1 MQSKVGG
8 TAPTSGGPDSEHAT
22 ASPAIG
28 KRTLVE
34 AVTPAEPDHGP
45 PVQRKVGGE
54 PVPDDAN
61 PTSIASQGTAG
72 IGGQLPHYDR
82 IQAAFGHHD
91 VSGVKSHEGGAASEA
106 SRALGAR
113 AYAHGDAI
121 AFASSPD
128 LHTAAHEAAHVVQQR
143 GGVQLSAGIDQPGD
157 SYERNA
163 DAVAD
168 AVVAGSSAEPLLDQ
182 RSQAPR
188 SSEHGAAVQRKPDD
202 QGTGTPATGKAG
214 AVHGVT
220 PVNDDQWLAKQLN
233 AAKAADPNAAPA
245 DESRNFVDPDPDPGT
260 ATPIQTEV
268 HFIAGR
274 TSRRALVLGGVHGSE
289 PEGEVVVRQLI
300 EALKKATTK
309 PFFTVILVPRL
320 IGKTREDPAPKSHNA
335 PFREVDDKTAKGA
348 AGASSKGTGSE
359 GNIEVEPNR
368 NFPLPGTS
376 YDSYKKAG
384 HLEFWDASA
393 KKVRAPRDVVKIDG
407 KKENRAK
414 AVASEKMLPENRL
427 LVHLIERF
435 QPERLVSVHQH
446 SVPGGRGDGPGVFV
460 DPRRPATKLSADD
473 GFDPTTDQA
482 LTPEGQQDDK
492 LGAAMRDAIQTDA
505 EAAGLR
511 KQGLDPLAG
520 NAVPLPGTKSKK
532 PPTVHYKTGAHAE
545 GNSLGD
551 YAPVAVKEGGTG
563 DRPAIGTITIEI
575 PQYDKSKPDQADALS
590 KLEAIDVAALQRI
603 FLGDP
608 SKVTP

>member
-1 MQSKVGG
+1 MARLPTTIARQG
-8 TAPTSGGPDSEHAT
+8 TSG
-22 ASPAIG
+22 
-28 KRTLVE
+28 V
-34 AVTPAEPDHGP
+34 
-45 PVQRKVGGE
+45 
-54 PVPDDAN
+54 
-61 PTSIASQGTAG
+61 
-72 IGGQLPHYDR
+72 GGQLPHHDR
-82 IQAAFGHHD
+82 IQAAFGRHD
-91 VSGVKSHEGGAASEA
+91 ISGVKAYAGGAASEA
-106 SRALGAR
+106 SRALGAQ
-113 AYAHGDAI
+113 AYAHGDAV

-128 LHTAAHEAAHVVQQR
+128 LHTAAHEAAHVAQQR
-143 GGVQLSAGIDQPGD
+143 GGVQLAGGIDQPGD
-157 SYERNA
+157 SYERHA

-182 RSQAPR
+182 GSQ
-188 SSEHGAAVQRKPDD
+188 SSESGSHSAAVQRKPDD
-202 QGTGTPATGKAG
+202 PATGAAAPGKDGTA
-214 AVHGVT
+214 HGVP
-220 PVNDDQWLAKQLN
+220 PVSDDKWLADHLA
-233 AAKAADPNAAPA
+233 AAKAADPNAALA
-245 DESRNFVDPDPDPGT
+245 DESRMFVDPDPDPGT

-300 EALKKATTK
+300 EGLKKATVK

-320 IGKTREDPAPKSHNA
+320 IGKSREDPSPKSHNA
-335 PFREVDDKTAKGA
+335 PFREVDDKTKGA
-348 AGASSKGTGSE
+348 AGAGSKGTGSD
-359 GNIEVEPNR
+359 GNVEVEPNR

-376 YDSYKKAG
+376 YDSYKKTG
-384 HLEFWDASA
+384 HLEFWDADA
-393 KKVRAPRDVVKIDG
+393 KKVRAPRDIVNVEG

-427 LVHLIERF
+427 LVHLIEQF
-435 QPERLVSVHQH
+435 KPERLVSVHQH

-482 LTPEGQQDDK
+482 LTAEGQQDDK
-492 LGAAMRDAIQTDA
+492 LGAAMCDTIQKDA

-520 NAVPLPGTKSKK
+520 NAVPLPGAKSKK
-532 PPTVHYKTGAHAE
+532 PSTVHYKTGAHAE

-551 YAPVAVKEGGTG
+551 YAPVEVKQGGAG

-575 PQYDKSKPDQADALS
+575 PQYDKSRPDQADALS
-590 KLEAIDVAALQRI
+590 KLEAIDVAALQHI

-608 SKVTP
+608 SKVAP

>member
-1 MQSKVGG
+1 MDR
-8 TAPTSGGPDSEHAT
+8 TARAAVPLAV
-22 ASPAIG
+22 G
-28 KRTLVE
+28 KRPLVE
-34 AVTPAEPDHGP
+34 AVTTTEADRGP
-45 PVQRKVGGE
+45 PVQRQVGGE
-54 PVPDDAN
+54 PVPDSAN
-61 PTSIASQGTAG
+61 PTSIARKGTDRVGA
-72 IGGQLPHYDR
+72 QLPHYDR
-82 IQAAFGHHD
+82 IQAAFGRHD
-91 VSGVKSHEGGAASEA
+91 ISGVKAHEGGAASEA

-113 AYAHGDAI
+113 AYAHGDAV
-121 AFASSPD
+121 AFASPPD

-143 GGVQLSAGIDQPGD
+143 GGVQLSGGVDQSGD
-157 SYERNA
+157 SYERHA

-168 AVVAGSSAEPLLDQ
+168 AVVAGRSAEPLLDQ
-182 RSQAPR
+182 GSQTSRSGGY
-188 SSEHGAAVQRKPDD
+188 GAAVQRKPDD
-202 QGTGTPATGKAG
+202 QGTDAAATGKAG
-214 AVHGVT
+214 AAKGVT
-220 PVNDDQWLAKQLN
+220 PLTDDEWLANHL
-233 AAKAADPNAAPA
+233 AAGKAADPNAAPA

-274 TSRRALVLGGVHGSE
+274 TSQRALVLGGVHGSE

-300 EALKKATTK
+300 EALKTATTK

-320 IGKTREDPAPKSHNA
+320 ISKSRQDPSPKSHNA

-348 AGASSKGTGSE
+348 AGAGSKGTGSE
-359 GNIEVEPNR
+359 GNIEIEPNR

-376 YDSYKKAG
+376 YDSYKKTG
-384 HLEFWDASA
+384 HLEFWDAGA
-393 KKVRAPRDVVKIDG
+393 RKVRAPRDIVKIDG

-492 LGAAMRDAIQTDA
+492 LGAAMRDTIQTDA

-551 YAPVAVKEGGTG
+551 YAPVEVKEGGVG
-563 DRPAIGTITIEI
+563 DRPDIGTITIEI

-590 KLEAIDVAALQRI
+590 KLEAIEVDALQRI